1 MKAITLKAPA
11 MPKIAETGKK
21 VMNYYCAHRLRICVV
36 SGIISYAGLLLEMQS
51 ALFCGA
57 FAAILS
63 TLPVDKGEEV
73 KK

>member
-1 MKAITLKAPA
+1 
-11 MPKIAETGKK
+11 MPKIVETGKK
-21 VMNYYCAHRLRICVV
+21 VMNYYCVHRLRICVL

-57 FAAILS
+57 LAAILS
-63 TLPVDKGEEV
+63 TLPVDKREEG

>member
-1 MKAITLKAPA
+1 
-11 MPKIAETGKK
+11 MPKIAGTGKK

-36 SGIISYAGLLLEMQS
+36 SGIISYVGLLFEMQS

-63 TLPVDKGEEV
+63 TLPVDKGEEA